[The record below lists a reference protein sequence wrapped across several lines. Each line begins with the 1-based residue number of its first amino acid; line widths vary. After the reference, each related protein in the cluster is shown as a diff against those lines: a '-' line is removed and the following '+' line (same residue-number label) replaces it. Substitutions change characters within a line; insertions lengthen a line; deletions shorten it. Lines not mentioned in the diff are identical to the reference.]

1 MKTINNK
8 LSTGVTVSFK
18 DKGGLLT
25 VLSPYMTLTY
35 NKTFINGITN
45 IKLI

>member
-35 NKTFINGITN
+35 NKPFINGITN
-45 IKLI
+45 VKLI